1 MLRVPFAT
9 IEITAFAVG
18 VRPTAALA
26 VDHELQPAA
35 GLIRQCKPVTQQP
48 LLLDVFVDG
57 ALVDFACETFG
68 RHFQRDVQRDKIV
81 EVSET

>member
-9 IEITAFAVG
+9 IQITALAVG
-18 VRPTAALA
+18 VRPAAAPA
-26 VDHELQPAA
+26 VDHELKPAA

-57 ALVDFACETFG
+57 ALVDLHVRFLEGMF
-68 RHFQRDVQRDKIV
+68 
-81 EVSET
+81 SETLSETKQWK